1 MNPLTEQEL
10 RLALKNA
17 DVKQFTVPKGTVVTP
32 AAMEYLKTRRIML
45 IEDEAPATLA
55 ARAPDTEQDGGELS
69 GPKAPEKAPAFI
81 GPDGGGFDRKPE
93 DLTHLQGNRLVRKD
107 HPVIVWRGK
116 LDSFTACI
124 MEAQV
129 LGEKLAAQRFVEEL
143 QEILEFSR
151 RLLSCEIRGAEVEEF
166 RLLGLTADDLRARSH
181 HPEKFFGYR
190 HMLVSHKMGPLCI
203 RLNTLRTVAR
213 EVELAAVAAFKDA
226 EGRTGREDIVRAL
239 NRLSSLFYIMMYRYL
254 PAGFTPEH
262 AGI

>member
-1 MNPLTEQEL
+1 MKPLTEQEL

-17 DVKQFTVPKGTVVTP
+17 DVERYTVPKGTVVTP
-32 AAMEYLKTRRIML
+32 AAMEYLKTRRIELM
-45 IEDEAPATLA
+45 ENETPDPPAACAPEAKQA
-55 ARAPDTEQDGGELS
+55 GGESGGLS
-69 GPKAPEKAPAFI
+69 GGKPPAFI
-81 GPDGGGFDRKPE
+81 GPDGGGFDSKPE
-93 DLTHLQGNRLVRKD
+93 DLTHLQGRRLVRKD

-129 LGEKLAAQRFVEEL
+129 LGEKLANPRFAEEL

-166 RLLGLTADDLRARSH
+166 RLLGLTADDLRTQSH

-226 EGRTGREDIVRAL
+226 DGRTGREDIIRAL
-239 NRLSSLFYIMMYRYL
+239 NRLSSLFYIMMFRYL

>member
-1 MNPLTEQEL
+1 MQPLTEQEL

-17 DVKQFTVPKGTVVTP
+17 DVKRFTVSKGTVVTP
-32 AAMEYLKTRRIML
+32 AAMEYLKMRRIEL
-45 IEDEAPATLA
+45 IEEE
-55 ARAPDTEQDGGELS
+55 APDTTCAPDERQGGGGELS
-69 GPKAPEKAPAFI
+69 GRKAPAFI
-81 GPDGGGFDRKPE
+81 GPDGGGFDHKPE

-107 HPVIVWRGK
+107 HPVIIWRGK

-129 LGEKLAAQRFVEEL
+129 LGEKLANPRFAEEL

-151 RLLSCEIRGAEVEEF
+151 RLLSCEIRGTEMEEF
-166 RLLGLTADDLRARSH
+166 RLLGLTADDLRAQSH

-239 NRLSSLFYIMMYRYL
+239 NRLSSLFYIMMFRYL